1 MSRTVRIKDTDR
13 SGLLTFQIN
22 ATTFGELKDEITS
35 LDSSL
40 SFSNK
45 RAIVRETRV
54 TLDSSEAVLPEGSF
68 TLYLMPEKSKAGA
81 DWSSFSFHQLR
92 SFCSSV
98 GLPANGVTRE
108 QMEASLSAHYAESE
122 TSTPDVERAISL
134 IEEAIAIL
142 RGEDNEQVDDI
153 EEDFATLRIQLGL

>member
-13 SGLLTFQIN
+13 SGLLTFQVN
-22 ATTFGELKDEITS
+22 ATTFGQLKDEITS

-81 DWSSFSFHQLR
+81 DWSSFSFHQLH

-122 TSTPDVERAISL
+122 TSTTDVERAISL

-142 RGEDNEQVDDI
+142 RGEDNAEVDEIEQ
-153 EEDFATLRIQLGL
+153 DFATLRIQLGL